1 MLVLFETPAGYA
13 IFKVSIWLFLVIR
26 KCCFGVATG
35 VARSCCWSIAK
46 YSSKLKTYNQ
56 MLLCYDQLL
65 DEKKLQQIDDLYK
78 DFETPDAASKV

>member
-1 MLVLFETPAGYA
+1 M
-13 IFKVSIWLFLVIR
+13 IR

-46 YSSKLKTYNQ
+46 IKLKTYNQ

-65 DEKKLQQIDDLYK
+65 DEKKLQQIDNLYK